1 MRHLGAESLA
11 HIFESP
17 EMAKFIH
24 LDEVVQPAAILFGK
38 RLKIKRQAKGLTQAE
53 LSEETGITAAYISVI
68 ERGRANPSLDML
80 IKLAEAV
87 GEEAWDMIR
96 PEPNEDELR
105 D

>member
-1 MRHLGAESLA
+1 MRRLGAESLT
-11 HIFESP
+11 HTFESP

-53 LSEETGITAAYISVI
+53 LAEVTGITAAYISVI

-80 IKLAEAV
+80 VKLAEAI

-96 PEPNEDELR
+96 PASHEDVV
-105 D
+105 